1 MSNRKILLN
10 QVILYLF
17 VFAGL
22 ALTYTQIIPF
32 LTFIG
37 YSPIERGIILSTIA
51 VVAIFG
57 QFFVG
62 YLCDKYNTVKRF
74 YNILS
79 ILYVIINALM
89 YSYTNNQFFI
99 HLLLVSL
106 TGGLFRVLS
115 GLLETWTI
123 ETNEYI
129 KNHFGTIRA
138 FGAIGWAIGAP
149 LTSFVINRF
158 GYQSIGFAFAIIILM
173 SHVVSYTLPDARKVE
188 KNVNLRLTDI
198 KELLKNKRYVQ
209 LVVMLVFVNIV
220 FAADMYTVID
230 KMIYI
235 GSTNDQ
241 IAFKWSFQ
249 AVTELPLFFL
259 GFYLLKRFGANKLLI
274 FSMLMFIIRFL
285 LYTLAS
291 TPIQII
297 AISGMQS
304 ITFPLLMV
312 AQKVLISDESP
323 LNLQSTG
330 QMFALSM
337 YIGLSALITP
347 ILSGVLV
354 EAFGYNMTLLIMT
367 VSLLIPLYLAINYLR
382 ASNKVK

>member
-37 YSPIERGIILSTIA
+37 YTPIERGIILSTIA

-89 YSYTNNQFFI
+89 YSYTNNHFFI

-149 LTSFVINRF
+149 LTSFVINQF

-198 KELLKNKRYVQ
+198 KELLKNKKYVQ

-274 FSMLMFIIRFL
+274 FSMLMFIVRFL

-367 VSLLIPLYLAINYLR
+367 VSLFIPLYLAINYLR
-382 ASNKVK
+382 ASNKLK